1 MRKGI
6 VRLTVRI
13 LATLL
18 EEIAIVI
25 VVLLVLPKFGVHI
38 PLPGLIGIIAG
49 LAVWTVITYRLASRV
64 LDKKPVVDLSMLGS
78 RGRVV
83 SPLIPQGL
91 IKINDELWKAKSAG
105 QRIGTDEEVIVV
117 EQEGLK
123 LVVRKRTAS
132 DLKKME

>member
-6 VRLTVRI
+6 VRLTMRI

-25 VVLLVLPKFGVHI
+25 VVLLILPKFGIRI

-64 LDKKPVVDLSMLGS
+64 LDKKPVVDLSMRGS

-91 IKINDELWKAKSAG
+91 IKINDELWKAK
-105 QRIGTDEEVIVV
+105 
-117 EQEGLK
+117 
-123 LVVRKRTAS
+123 
-132 DLKKME
+132 

>member
-49 LAVWTVITYRLASRV
+49 LAVWAVITYRLASRV

-91 IKINDELWKAKSAG
+91 IKINDELWKAKSAE